1 MKKIINDPNDVVEQ
15 MLKGIEVSNPD
26 VRYDPEGN
34 VIVRKHKTQKVAL
47 VSGGGSGHEP
57 AHAGY
62 VGYGMLDAA
71 VSGNVFASPSPDQV
85 LKGIQLANSGNGV
98 LLIIKNYAG
107 DIMNFEIAQELAEM
121 EDIEVDSV
129 VVKDDVSV
137 KDQGDSTGR
146 RGIAGTVFVHKIAG
160 AKAET
165 GAELSEVKRVAQ
177 KVIDNVRSFG
187 VSLSPCTI
195 PAVGTPGFA
204 IADDEMEV
212 GMGIHGEA
220 GIETTK
226 IKPSH
231 EIAELIVDKIL
242 ADKDFTNSEVAVMVN
257 GMGATPLM
265 ELYILAGDV
274 EDVLKERGIHS
285 VNYFVGNYM
294 TAIEMAGASVSLLKL
309 DDELKE
315 YITELDAST
324 GDGDHWVNIHK
335 GFEKIVE
342 LSDQLENLSL
352 SDMFKKVG
360 MTLFSAVGGS
370 SGALYGSG
378 YIAMSKAC
386 KDIDALDIHSF
397 YTTYEAML
405 KEMMKR
411 GKTEPG
417 QKTMID
423 ALYSALVAYK
433 KAIDQGLEEKE
444 VIEAFVQGGNDGA
457 QATKAM
463 EAVKGRASYRTDKGV
478 GHLDPG
484 AVTMAMQLESIG
496 NLILN
501 K

>member
-1 MKKIINDPNDVVEQ
+1 M
-15 MLKGIEVSNPD
+15 
-26 VRYDPEGN
+26 
-34 VIVRKHKTQKVAL
+34 
-47 VSGGGSGHEP
+47 
-57 AHAGY
+57 
-62 VGYGMLDAA
+62 
-71 VSGNVFASPSPDQV
+71 
-85 LKGIQLANSGNGV
+85 
-98 LLIIKNYAG
+98 
-107 DIMNFEIAQELAEM
+107 
-121 EDIEVDSV
+121 
-129 VVKDDVSV
+129 
-137 KDQGDSTGR
+137 
-146 RGIAGTVFVHKIAG
+146 FVHKIAG

-315 YITELDAST
+315 LLQAPANTAAL
-324 GDGDHWVNIHK
+324 
-335 GFEKIVE
+335 
-342 LSDQLENLSL
+342 
-352 SDMFKKVG
+352 KV
-360 MTLFSAVGGS
+360 
-370 SGALYGSG
+370 
-378 YIAMSKAC
+378 
-386 KDIDALDIHSF
+386 
-397 YTTYEAML
+397 
-405 KEMMKR
+405 
-411 GKTEPG
+411 
-417 QKTMID
+417 
-423 ALYSALVAYK
+423 
-433 KAIDQGLEEKE
+433 
-444 VIEAFVQGGNDGA
+444 
-457 QATKAM
+457 
-463 EAVKGRASYRTDKGV
+463 VK
-478 GHLDPG
+478 
-484 AVTMAMQLESIG
+484 
-496 NLILN
+496 
-501 K
+501 

>member
-26 VRYDPEGN
+26 VRYDPEEN
-34 VIVRKHKTQKVAL
+34 VIVRKHKTQKVVL

-315 YITELDAST
+315 LLQAPANTAAL
-324 GDGDHWVNIHK
+324 
-335 GFEKIVE
+335 
-342 LSDQLENLSL
+342 
-352 SDMFKKVG
+352 KV
-360 MTLFSAVGGS
+360 
-370 SGALYGSG
+370 
-378 YIAMSKAC
+378 
-386 KDIDALDIHSF
+386 
-397 YTTYEAML
+397 
-405 KEMMKR
+405 
-411 GKTEPG
+411 
-417 QKTMID
+417 
-423 ALYSALVAYK
+423 
-433 KAIDQGLEEKE
+433 
-444 VIEAFVQGGNDGA
+444 
-457 QATKAM
+457 
-463 EAVKGRASYRTDKGV
+463 VK
-478 GHLDPG
+478 
-484 AVTMAMQLESIG
+484 
-496 NLILN
+496 
-501 K
+501 